1 MVGRLISLLLW
12 SVIWFHSH
20 SFCLTVSDGD
30 LQTFQNTH
38 TDSHSGESLHI
49 GQHLISKRGSA
60 MLKSFC
66 TKKSHWFEEKYWGG
80 TKKFAWKKTKTK
92 QNTENNSHTENLN
105 MTVFVNWS
113 ID

>member
-1 MVGRLISLLLW
+1 MLGRLISLHLW

-38 TDSHSGESLHI
+38 TDSHSGESLNI
-49 GQHLISKRGSA
+49 GQHLISNRVSA

-66 TKKSHWFEEKYWGG
+66 TKNHTDLRKNIGAVLKLLEKN
-80 TKKFAWKKTKTK
+80 KNKTKHRK
-92 QNTENNSHTENLN
+92 LFPHRKLKYDS
-105 MTVFVNWS
+105 FC
-113 ID
+113 